1 MWHGLDG
8 LGWGWIGVGMLHM
21 ALFWILI
28 VVCVVVLVGAIR
40 RRQPFDA
47 MEILKL
53 RYAKGEISRDDF
65 ERMSRELAG
74 RGEAS

>member
-28 VVCVVVLVGAIR
+28 VVCVVILIGAIR

-47 MEILKL
+47 IEVLKL

-65 ERMSRELAG
+65 ERMSRELVG
-74 RGEAS
+74 KGESS

>member
-28 VVCVVVLVGAIR
+28 VVCVVILLGAIR

-47 MEILKL
+47 LEILKM
-53 RYAKGEISRDDF
+53 RYAKGEIGSDEF
-65 ERMSRELAG
+65 EKMSRELTG
-74 RGEAS
+74 KGESS

>member
-28 VVCVVVLVGAIR
+28 VVCVVILIGAMR
-40 RRQPFDA
+40 PRQPFDA
-47 MEILKL
+47 MEVLKL
-53 RYAKGEISRDDF
+53 RYAKGEIGRDEF
-65 ERMSRELAG
+65 ERMSRDLSG
-74 RGEAS
+74 KGETS

>member
-28 VVCVVVLVGAIR
+28 VVCVVILVSVIR
-40 RRQPFDA
+40 RPRPIDA
-47 MEILKL
+47 LEILKM
-53 RYAKGEISRDDF
+53 RYAKGEISYDDF
-65 ERMSRELAG
+65 ERTSRELIG
-74 RGEAS
+74 KGASS

>member
-28 VVCVVVLVGAIR
+28 VVCVVILLGAIR
-40 RRQPFDA
+40 RPQPFDA
-47 MEILKL
+47 MEILKR
-53 RYAKGEISRDDF
+53 RYAKGEISRDEF
-65 ERMSRELAG
+65 ERMSRELSG
-74 RGEAS
+74 KGETS

>member
-28 VVCVVVLVGAIR
+28 VVCVVILVGAIR

-47 MEILKL
+47 MEILKM
-53 RYAKGEISRDDF
+53 RYAKGEISRDEF
-65 ERMSRELAG
+65 EQMSRELSG
-74 RGEAS
+74 KGEAS

>member
-28 VVCVVVLVGAIR
+28 VVCVVILIGAIR

-47 MEILKL
+47 MEVLKL
-53 RYAKGEISRDDF
+53 RYAKGEISRDEF
-65 ERMSRELAG
+65 ERMSRDLSG
-74 RGEAS
+74 KGETS

>member
-28 VVCVVVLVGAIR
+28 VVCVGILLGAIR

-47 MEILKL
+47 MELLKM
-53 RYAKGEISRDDF
+53 RYAKGEISRDEF
-65 ERMSRELAG
+65 ERMSRELSG
-74 RGEAS
+74 KGKAS